1 MVEAMFRHVTAVCAV
16 AVALLGAAAVL
27 PAAGAAVPPDRG
39 GAGAPASR
47 DDTPPPNERLPKV
60 PTPPDLGDAPWT
72 TPAGKD
78 MKGYRLSTYT
88 GKYYDKARE
97 QYRICVIQRESGGNY
112 EESSG
117 PWRGAYQFSDS
128 LAAGAL
134 RTMRDEMVKSYG
146 DAGRRVIDSLEG
158 TLIYTWPRFFQD
170 MAFWTTFN
178 KGAGASHWAGGGWYC
193 NPARNAESGW
203 PNPGRWNYTPLE
215 RSASR
220 SVTAASFGTPEY
232 SLRVARDFIRGKY
245 DWGYAEFKALK
256 AMWWRESNW
265 RYSVINPHPNG
276 PWYGLGQVNGG
287 FINDQGYSI
296 KDYMNSPEIQV
307 KVGAAYIKAR
317 YGSPTKAWSF
327 WQANGWY

>member
-1 MVEAMFRHVTAVCAV
+1 MRRHLTAVCAV

-27 PAAGAAVPPDRG
+27 PAAGAAVQPDRG

-88 GKYYDKARE
+88 GKYYDKSRE

-112 EESSG
+112 DEPSG

-134 RTMRDEMVKSYG
+134 RTMRDEMVESYG
-146 DAGRRVIDSLEG
+146 DAGRRVIDSLQG

-178 KGAGASHWAGGGWYC
+178 KGAGASHW
-193 NPARNAESGW
+193 
-203 PNPGRWNYTPLE
+203 
-215 RSASR
+215 
-220 SVTAASFGTPEY
+220 
-232 SLRVARDFIRGKY
+232 
-245 DWGYAEFKALK
+245 
-256 AMWWRESNW
+256 
-265 RYSVINPHPNG
+265 
-276 PWYGLGQVNGG
+276 
-287 FINDQGYSI
+287 
-296 KDYMNSPEIQV
+296 
-307 KVGAAYIKAR
+307 
-317 YGSPTKAWSF
+317 
-327 WQANGWY
+327 